1 MAYRAYP
8 TLRVIAQSGSSL
20 SDTPSASFISI
31 LPKFRRWRASSLFVG
46 IDRTSKFAVTQP
58 VDKANRKTP
67 WELLEHLLQA
77 APYHIHIIHTDN
89 GILFAEQPRNRN
101 TAHSRPMCF
110 DMICNANEIE
120 HRLTKSNHPWNNGK
134 DERMNQTIK
143 DATVKRCHYDN
154 HEQLRIHLADFI
166 AAYNFV
172 RWLKT
177 IKGLTPR

>member
-1 MAYRAYP
+1 M
-8 TLRVIAQSGSSL
+8 
-20 SDTPSASFISI
+20 D
-31 LPKFRRWRASSLFVG
+31 
-46 IDRTSKFAVTQP
+46 
-58 VDKANRKTP
+58 
-67 WELLEHLLQA
+67 HLMRHYI
-77 APYHIHIIHTDN
+77 PYHILTDN
-89 GILFAEQPRNRN
+89 GIQFAEQPRNRN